1 MKRKAYRKTL
11 DKELA
16 IRLKPFFKEVNK

>member
-11 DKELA
+11 DKGLA